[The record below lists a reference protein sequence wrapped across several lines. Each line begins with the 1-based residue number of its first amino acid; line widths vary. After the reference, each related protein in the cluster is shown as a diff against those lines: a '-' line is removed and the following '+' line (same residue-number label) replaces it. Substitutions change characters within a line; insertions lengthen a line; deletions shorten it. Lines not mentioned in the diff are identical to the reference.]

1 MVAGLRQRKK
11 EKARNDLVRSALRL
25 FNKQGFAA
33 TTVEEIA
40 AAVDLSPR
48 TFFRYFAAKEDV
60 VFATAEEDLQGLVES
75 LRVVPGRL
83 SGFAALAAA
92 VAGFAEELDA
102 RRDELQVRF
111 RLVRAN
117 PSLQAKGREMVA
129 RWAGAL
135 AAELARREGR
145 DGPAPA
151 EELVALL
158 AVSALWLALEEI
170 GGELDAEPLSRR
182 VSALFA
188 DCRAV
193 LV

>member
-60 VFATAEEDLQGLVES
+60 VFATAEEDLQGLAES
-75 LRVVPGRL
+75 LRVVPGKL

-145 DGPAPA
+145 EGPAPA